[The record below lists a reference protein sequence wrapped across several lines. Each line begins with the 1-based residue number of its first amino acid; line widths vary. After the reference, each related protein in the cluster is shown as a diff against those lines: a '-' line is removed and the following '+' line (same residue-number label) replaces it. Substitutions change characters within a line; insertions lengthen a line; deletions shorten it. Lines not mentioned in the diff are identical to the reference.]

1 MEIINKI
8 LGKNPLDEAMME
20 RIKKKIQDILK
31 VFGDYYQIQT
41 KTVIIEN
48 KENEYKEKEERK
60 KEIDKYKKNQEKY
73 YKKRFGED
81 SEVPNIPNPPEKEA
95 KLEVMTE
102 YCNKMLELNFKPLFP
117 RGKMEPLKDPE
128 LTIELNRYALR
139 DIYFDPYAVYI
150 IKSSKGDKAVERE
163 RRFKEFEKLHKALKK
178 DLTKECVLPPASSKI
193 GARNLNP
200 EFLENRVNTL
210 NEYLQK
216 ISAIESVKKN
226 EAFLRFIGF
235 YESPDPLGD
244 QIFEAAFRKTKSYF
258 CCYGDFKWDVPSDAM
273 SKLIIKEVWYTI
285 KFDIEGKLPK
295 VETARKTTMK
305 IVHTSIAK
313 IIDTLLPPV
322 WDTAEKASKSLRETV
337 FKVLEKVIETII
349 DTKNKLNEK
358 LKESIIKLFEPLRVA
373 LATLFSAGVHKII
386 PLIVGPFS
394 YVYKTYQEKAEKFI
408 LDSFKSGDKGILEKG
423 IDIMNKIYE
432 DIIKKFEE
440 KVDEDLKIILDEL
453 CNGVN
458 YSLLKNCFFPMR
470 VIGKM
475 FADFIRIINPK
486 HWSKVASTMFEY
498 KTKLCQCDGK
508 GVENILNEMERNSYY
523 EMDYESWRMDNGR
536 YALKYDIYRFSSD
549 LDSIADVCFDVG
561 GKVIK
566 KVFKGSC
573 EKFIRKFSDYT
584 WSFSVKSDDDK
595 KWNEKVDEA
604 MFLAYQDAKHK
615 FNKECGI
622 ILKEGI
628 CDILGGIIVDKLIEE
643 IIKGVEPVFKTLDNI
658 IPEQVKDLI
667 NIEDM
672 AKDDIE
678 DILTSVF
685 EGAVGDQEKA
695 FTEELDKA
703 IENCQL

>member
-1 MEIINKI
+1 M
-8 LGKNPLDEAMME
+8 
-20 RIKKKIQDILK
+20 
-31 VFGDYYQIQT
+31 
-41 KTVIIEN
+41 
-48 KENEYKEKEERK
+48 
-60 KEIDKYKKNQEKY
+60 
-73 YKKRFGED
+73 
-81 SEVPNIPNPPEKEA
+81 
-95 KLEVMTE
+95 
-102 YCNKMLELNFKPLFP
+102 C
-117 RGKMEPLKDPE
+117 
-128 LTIELNRYALR
+128 
-139 DIYFDPYAVYI
+139 
-150 IKSSKGDKAVERE
+150 SS
-163 RRFKEFEKLHKALKK
+163 
-178 DLTKECVLPPASSKI
+178 PASSKI

-423 IDIMNKIYE
+423 IDVMNKIYE

-458 YSLLKNCFFPMR
+458 YSLLKNCFP
-470 VIGKM
+470 
-475 FADFIRIINPK
+475 NES
-486 HWSKVASTMFEY
+486 HW
-498 KTKLCQCDGK
+498 
-508 GVENILNEMERNSYY
+508 
-523 EMDYESWRMDNGR
+523 
-536 YALKYDIYRFSSD
+536 
-549 LDSIADVCFDVG
+549 
-561 GKVIK
+561 
-566 KVFKGSC
+566 
-573 EKFIRKFSDYT
+573 
-584 WSFSVKSDDDK
+584 
-595 KWNEKVDEA
+595 
-604 MFLAYQDAKHK
+604 
-615 FNKECGI
+615 
-622 ILKEGI
+622 
-628 CDILGGIIVDKLIEE
+628 
-643 IIKGVEPVFKTLDNI
+643 
-658 IPEQVKDLI
+658 
-667 NIEDM
+667 
-672 AKDDIE
+672 
-678 DILTSVF
+678 
-685 EGAVGDQEKA
+685 
-695 FTEELDKA
+695 
-703 IENCQL
+703 